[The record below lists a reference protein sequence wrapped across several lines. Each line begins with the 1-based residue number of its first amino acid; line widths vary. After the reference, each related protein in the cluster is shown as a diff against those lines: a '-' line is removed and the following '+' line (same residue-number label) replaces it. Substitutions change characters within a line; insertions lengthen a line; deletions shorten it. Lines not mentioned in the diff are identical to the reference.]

1 MAWTRRQL
9 DQAVMDYERVLTEAQ
24 QAPGSIRTAVGD
36 ARRFV
41 RWLDGEFEPQARKD
55 SRVSLHLRSA
65 YGTRRT
71 ALRGL
76 VSAPKELMTLIDQW
90 NKQGQPPQVG
100 IEWPRERWR
109 TAFPK
114 QQALW
119 RDLPELLDRKA
130 VRAIT
135 DRAAESPAAA
145 ETALIATLAWGFGWV
160 GYGPHRA
167 DKILISTPDSRR
179 HLQAVAALARVDGA
193 MAAYRG
199 LAHEHRIKG
208 LGPAF
213 GTKFIAFC
221 QPAGR
226 QPVALIHDQLVG
238 AWLATHGRPDL
249 AAASWSSPRYEA
261 YLDQIHVW
269 ADALGV
275 NPETVEY
282 LIFQA
287 EADVRGNQWAT
298 RR

>member
-1 MAWTRRQL
+1 MAWTRRRL
-9 DQAVMDYERVLTEAQ
+9 DQAVVEYERVLTEAQ

-55 SRVSLHLRSA
+55 SRVSRRPRSTVE
-65 YGTRRT
+65 TRRP

-76 VSAPKELMTLIDQW
+76 VSAPKELMTLIEQW
-90 NKQGQPPQVG
+90 NKQGRPPQVG

-109 TAFPK
+109 AAFPG
-114 QQALW
+114 QRALW
-119 RDLPELLDRKA
+119 RDLPDLLDRKS

-167 DKILISTPDSRR
+167 DKMLMSNHNSRR
-179 HLQAVAALARVDGA
+179 HLQAVAKLARVDGA

-199 LAHEHRIKG
+199 LAREHRVKG

-221 QPAGR
+221 QPAGA
-226 QPVALIHDQLVG
+226 QPAALIHDQLVG
-238 AWLATHGRPDL
+238 AWLAAHGRSDL
-249 AAASWSSPRYEA
+249 ASASWSASRYEA

-287 EADVRGNQWAT
+287 EADARGNQWAT

>member
-55 SRVSLHLRSA
+55 SRVSRRPRSA
-65 YGTRRT
+65 DGTRRP

-76 VSAPKELMTLIDQW
+76 VSAPNKLRTLIKHW
-90 NKQGQPPQVG
+90 NKQGQPPQIG

-109 TAFPK
+109 AAFPK

-167 DKILISTPDSRR
+167 EKMLISTPDSRR
-179 HLQAVAALARVDGA
+179 HLQAVAVLARLDGA

-221 QPAGR
+221 QPAGAE
-226 QPVALIHDQLVG
+226 PVALIHDQLVG
-238 AWLATHGRPDL
+238 AWLAAHGRSDL
-249 AAASWSSPRYEA
+249 ASASWSASRYEA

-287 EADVRGNQWAT
+287 EADARGNQWAT

>member
-9 DQAVMDYERVLTEAQ
+9 DEAVTEYQRVLTEAQ

-41 RWLDGEFEPQARKD
+41 RWLDGEFDPRSRQD
-55 SRVSLHLRSA
+55 SRVSSPPHSA
-65 YGTRRT
+65 ERAPRARLAGV
-71 ALRGL
+71 
-76 VSAPKELMTLIDQW
+76 VSAPKELRTLIGRW

-109 TAFPK
+109 AAFP
-114 QQALW
+114 QQHALW
-119 RDLPELLDRKA
+119 RDLPEQLDRES

-167 DKILISTPDSRR
+167 DKMLISTRDSRR

-199 LAHEHRIKG
+199 LAREHRIKG

-221 QPAGR
+221 QPAGAR
-226 QPVALIHDQLVG
+226 PAALIHDQLVG
-238 AWLATHGRPDL
+238 AWLAAHGRPDL
-249 AAASWSSPRYEA
+249 ASASWSPPRYEA

-275 NPETVEY
+275 DPETVEY

-287 EADVRGNQWAT
+287 EADARGNQWAT

>member
-1 MAWTRRQL
+1 MPWTRRQL
-9 DQAVMDYERVLTEAQ
+9 DQAVMEYERVLTEAQ

-41 RWLDGEFEPQARKD
+41 RWLDGEFRPRARQDAKGS
-55 SRVSLHLRSA
+55 SRPRSAEGTGPPPVRGLRSA
-65 YGTRRT
+65 PNE
-71 ALRGL
+71 LR
-76 VSAPKELMTLIDQW
+76 TLIEAW
-90 NKQGQPPQVG
+90 NRQGQPLQVG

-109 TAFPK
+109 AAFPD
-114 QQALW
+114 QRALW
-119 RDLPELLDRKA
+119 RDLPELLDRTS
-130 VRAIT
+130 VRAVT
-135 DRAAESPAAA
+135 DRAADSPAAA

-167 DKILISTPDSRR
+167 DKILTSTPDSRG
-179 HLQAVAALARVDGA
+179 HLQTVASLARVDGA
-193 MAAYRG
+193 LAAYRG
-199 LAHEHRIKG
+199 LAHEHRIKW

-213 GTKFIAFC
+213 GTKFITFC
-221 QPAGR
+221 QPAGA

-238 AWLATHGRPDL
+238 AWLAAHGRPDL
-249 AAASWSSPRYEA
+249 AAASWSPPRYEA

-269 ADALGV
+269 ADSLGV

-287 EADVRGNQWAT
+287 EADERGNQWAT

>member
-1 MAWTRRQL
+1 MGWTRRQL

-55 SRVSLHLRSA
+55 SRVSSRPRYA
-65 YGTRRT
+65 ERARRPP
-71 ALRGL
+71 LGRL
-76 VSAPKELMTLIDQW
+76 VSAPNELRKLVRRW
-90 NKQGQPPQVG
+90 NQQGQPAQVG

-109 TAFPK
+109 AAFPK

-119 RDLPELLDRKA
+119 RDLPEQLDRKS

-135 DRAAESPAAA
+135 DRAAESPGAA

-167 DKILISTPDSRR
+167 DQMLISTPDSRR
-179 HLQAVAALARVDGA
+179 HLQAVAVLARVDGA

-221 QPAGR
+221 QPAGG

-275 NPETVEY
+275 NPETAEY

-287 EADVRGNQWAT
+287 EADARGNQWAT

>member
-1 MAWTRRQL
+1 
-9 DQAVMDYERVLTEAQ
+9 MDYERVLTEAQ

-41 RWLDGEFEPQARKD
+41 RWLDGEFEPHPRKE
-55 SRVSLHLRSA
+55 SRVSRRPRSA
-65 YGTRRT
+65 DGTRRP

-76 VSAPKELMTLIDQW
+76 VSAPKELMALIDQW

-109 TAFPK
+109 AAFPK
-114 QQALW
+114 QQAMW
-119 RDLPELLDRKA
+119 RDLPEMLDRNA

-135 DRAAESPAAA
+135 DLAAESPAAA
-145 ETALIATLAWGFGWV
+145 ETALLATLAWGFGWV

-167 DKILISTPDSRR
+167 DQMLITTPDSRR
-179 HLQAVAALARVDGA
+179 HLQAVAALARVEGA

-226 QPVALIHDQLVG
+226 HPVALIHDQLVG

-269 ADALGV
+269 ADALSV

-287 EADVRGNQWAT
+287 EADARGNQWAT
-298 RR
+298 RG